1 MAQILLG
8 VSAGIA
14 AYKAADL
21 ASSLTQSGHRVVVL
35 MTPSAREF
43 VTPLTFRAVTRQRVY
58 TNTFEDVPDSNT
70 EHVSLAQG
78 ADVFVIAPA
87 TADLLARAAAGM
99 GNDIVTTT
107 LLAFDGPVVI
117 APSMND
123 KMWANPLVQRNIETL
138 REIGHRIVEPD
149 SGHLACGSLGPGRL
163 AALETILAALNEA
176 LGSSS

>member
-1 MAQILLG
+1 MVATSRRL
-8 VSAGIA
+8 
-14 AYKAADL
+14 
-21 ASSLTQSGHRVVVL
+21 
-35 MTPSAREF
+35 
-43 VTPLTFRAVTRQRVY
+43 
-58 TNTFEDVPDSNT
+58 
-70 EHVSLAQG
+70 
-78 ADVFVIAPA
+78 A